1 MYIVYDPCAL
11 RRPACVVQFKA
22 VGSSENLGGLVEM
35 KVLSMDQV
43 LEKCLDIGG
52 GQLSLQPCVYP
63 SDGPVF
69 TTRPCV

>member
-35 KVLSMDQV
+35 KVLSMGQV

-52 GQLSLQPCVYP
+52 G
-63 SDGPVF
+63 
-69 TTRPCV
+69 